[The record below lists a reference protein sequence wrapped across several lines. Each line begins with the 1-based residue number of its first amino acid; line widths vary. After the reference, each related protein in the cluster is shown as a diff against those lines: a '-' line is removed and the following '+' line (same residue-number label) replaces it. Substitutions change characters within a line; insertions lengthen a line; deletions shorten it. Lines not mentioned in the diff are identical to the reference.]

1 MSDAALGSIVRLQ
14 VQRDPV
20 KARGEGYDPTPI
32 LAVDEAAI
40 GPLGMVGRYDGAW
53 VVDAHHGAHPRSRAG
68 GRRALSI
75 GFTAHYAAMADHF
88 GSAPL
93 GCAGENIIVETDRMI
108 GAETLEGDLIVTTA
122 DGELRLTGARVA
134 TPCLEFTSFLLGR
147 SEVAPRSEIA
157 ADVAS
162 LDEGVRGFIL
172 EVAHLERPVVI
183 RVGDSVS
190 IRARS
195 D

>member
-1 MSDAALGSIVRLQ
+1 MSDALLGSIVRLQ
-14 VQRDPV
+14 VQRDPL
-20 KARGEGYDPTPI
+20 KTRGEGYDPTPI

-40 GPLGMVGRYDGAW
+40 GPLGMVGRHDGAW

-75 GFTAHYAAMADHF
+75 GFTAHYAAMADRF

-93 GCAGENIIVETDRMI
+93 GCAGENIIVETDRI
-108 GAETLEGDLIVTTA
+108 IRAEDLEGDLLVTTGN
-122 DGELRLTGARVA
+122 GELRLMGARVA

-147 SEVAPRSEIA
+147 PAVASRSEIA

-172 EVAHLERPVVI
+172 EVAHLGGPVVI
-183 RVGDSVS
+183 RVGDPVSV
-190 IRARS
+190 RAGFA
-195 D
+195 